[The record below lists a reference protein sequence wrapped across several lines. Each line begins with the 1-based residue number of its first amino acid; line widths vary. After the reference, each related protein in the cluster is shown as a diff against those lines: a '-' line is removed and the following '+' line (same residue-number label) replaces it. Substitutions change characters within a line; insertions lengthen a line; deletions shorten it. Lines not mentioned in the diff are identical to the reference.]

1 MDFIKLYE
9 ILYSNRPDTLDEYG
23 FFMMLIDRFIG
34 IDGSTP
40 STIKNPFSGIQKDT
54 VERYVRRQHPFNKK
68 RLRDAR
74 RIRNIDCFADF
85 IKNYYS
91 ETQQLNIETEIQ
103 KYLPRFNDSG
113 DSIAYPV
120 ADLFLE
126 LLDEL
131 LNTKNIKVATS
142 SSLTTAQH
150 SSGTN
155 DSRYYYDPADKKIHI
170 NGNVINIPSEILP
183 PDTIE
188 DEEIPYVNELL
199 LAYADASGTAPL
211 SKDDIDKLNGK
222 YKDNFIEQRINYY
235 SAIRICRIIR
245 EAYSNP
251 EQELKAWKTQ
261 TFDYISDTYRDD
273 YPNGYK
279 RLVAVLKKVVDSK
292 TTAAIDSCD
301 NLIQAKDRKGV
312 CHLLANEGDMH
323 WVQEDE

>member
-23 FFMMLIDRFIG
+23 FFMLLIDRFIG
-34 IDGSTP
+34 IEDSTSP
-40 STIKNPFSGIQKDT
+40 TIKNPFLGIEKDT
-54 VERYVRRQHPFNKK
+54 VERYLRRQNPFNKK
-68 RLRDAR
+68 RLKDAR
-74 RIRNIDCFADF
+74 RLRKIDCFAKF
-85 IKNYYS
+85 ISTYYS
-91 ETQQLNIETEIQ
+91 ETQQFNIETELH
-103 KYLPRFNDSG
+103 KYRPNFNDVG
-113 DSIAYPV
+113 DSIAYPIT
-120 ADLFLE
+120 DLFVE

-131 LNTKNIKVATS
+131 INTKAIHKTS
-142 SSLTTAQH
+142 VKTDQQ

-155 DSRYYYDPADKKIHI
+155 DNRYYYDPADKKIHI
-170 NGNVINIPSEILP
+170 NGNVINIPPEISP

-188 DEEIPYVNELL
+188 DEEIPYINELL
-199 LAYADASGTAPL
+199 LAYADALGTAPL

-301 NLIQAKDRKGV
+301 KLIQAKDRKGV